1 MTFDLSEEASA
12 ALDEARP
19 ILVLGGPGSG
29 KTTLSLLKAQRLMPT
44 LKPEQEILFLSFS
57 RAAVRQV
64 VIRCTDVLTSG
75 ERRLIHV
82 RTYHSFALDIL
93 RSHGRLLSGRQPT
106 PLFPGP
112 EKIAKAAFK
121 GDWLGERQ
129 RMADEEGV
137 FAFDL
142 FASGAGRVLRE
153 VDSVARLIS
162 QRYPVIIVDEFQD
175 TNNAQWEL
183 VQLLAGRSHLV
194 FLADPDQRIFEYN
207 DTIDPRRLEQ
217 LRELLDPAPF
227 DLGGDNHRSPDAGI
241 LQYANAVM
249 HNQRLPET
257 LDVKEL
263 RPYPRAFKATVHA
276 AVIWSFSQMRK
287 QGIAHPSVA
296 VLARANSVV
305 VDVSRWLS
313 EPHSFNSQTL
323 SPVEHEVVWAADLTT
338 AAALVIGSMLEWEGV
353 DRVTELSRTFDVI
366 GDYYEVKNSIKASS
380 TALAGM
386 RRFRT
391 AADKIRAGLD
401 PRQQAA
407 VSGITAAYDAG
418 LTMRGDPM
426 VDWVGARDVLGA
438 TSGLSE
444 LFTNVRFVRFFRAT
458 DEIGSRLMARWR
470 QTGTYSNAPDI
481 IRRAIEANI
490 LGTEHRDPTGCMLMT
505 AHKAKGKEFDA
516 VVVVDGRFGGKFYED
531 RDEAAPYLQGRR
543 LLRVA
548 ITRARHKVI
557 LVRPHDSVPLVDN

>member
-1 MTFDLSEEASA
+1 
-12 ALDEARP
+12 
-19 ILVLGGPGSG
+19 
-29 KTTLSLLKAQRLMPT
+29 
-44 LKPEQEILFLSFS
+44 
-57 RAAVRQV
+57 
-64 VIRCTDVLTSG
+64 
-75 ERRLIHV
+75 
-82 RTYHSFALDIL
+82 
-93 RSHGRLLSGRQPT
+93 T

-112 EKIAKAAFK
+112 EKVAKAAFD
-121 GDWLGERQ
+121 GDWLVERQ
-129 RMADEEGV
+129 RMADEQGV

-142 FASGAGRVLRE
+142 FAGGAARVLRE
-153 VDSVARLIS
+153 VESVARLIA

-175 TNNAQWEL
+175 TNDAQWEF
-183 VQLLAGRSHLV
+183 VQLLAARSHVV
-194 FLADPDQRIFEYN
+194 FLADPDQRIFEYD
-207 DTIDPRRLEQ
+207 DTVDPLRLDQ
-217 LRELLDPAPF
+217 LRELLDPVPF

-249 HNQRLPET
+249 RNQPLPET
-257 LDVKEL
+257 GDVKEL
-263 RPYPRAFKATVHA
+263 RPYPRAFEATVHA
-276 AVIWSFSQMRK
+276 AVIWSFSQMRQ

-305 VDVSRWLS
+305 VDISRLLS
-313 EPHSFNSQTL
+313 EPHTFNNQTL
-323 SPVEHEVVWAADLTT
+323 SPVEHEVVWDADLTT

-353 DRVTELSRTFDVI
+353 DRVAELSRTYDVL
-366 GDYYEVKNSIKASS
+366 GDYYEVKNSIKAST
-380 TALAGM
+380 TAVTNMA
-386 RRFRT
+386 RFRT
-391 AADKIRAGLD
+391 AAVKIRAGQV

-407 VSGITAAYDAG
+407 VSGIAGAYDTG
-418 LTMRGDPM
+418 LTLRGDPM

-470 QTGTYSNAPDI
+470 ETGTYSNAPDI

-490 LGTEHRDPTGCMLMT
+490 LGTEHREPVGCMLMT

-516 VVVVDGRFGGKFYED
+516 VVVVDGRFRGKFYED

-557 LVRPHDSVPLVDN
+557 LVRPYDSIPLVDNQAVV